1 MNVLVVSAHPKT
13 ESFIRTLRDT
23 AIEEMVAQGHEVKV
37 FDLHEDNFNPVLS
50 SYERQNHAAPLAP
63 KLDRIADLVPYIDAL
78 KWCNALVLVYPTWWS
93 GQPAILKG
101 WFDRVLVNEVAWTLP
116 EGSNR
121 IRPHLTHIKRLVVV
135 TAHGSSKFIN
145 ALEGESGKRTA
156 LRSLRLMLHWRAR
169 SRWIAFYGL
178 DNKEDVER
186 DTMIRSLR
194 RRIRRAL

>member
-1 MNVLVVSAHPKT
+1 MNVLVISAHPKHN
-13 ESFIRTLRDT
+13 SLIRTLRDVAIDEMT
-23 AIEEMVAQGHEVKV
+23 ASGHNVKV
-37 FDLHEDNFNPVLS
+37 FDLYDDNFNPVLS
-50 SYERQNHAAPLAP
+50 AFERQNHAAPLEP
-63 KLDRIADLVPYIDAL
+63 KLGKIPDLVPYIDAL

-101 WFDRVLVNEVAWTLP
+101 WFDRVLVNEVAWTMAQ
-116 EGSNR
+116 GKNR
-121 IRPHLTHIKRLVVV
+121 IRPHLTHVKRFVVV

-156 LRSLRLMLHWRAR
+156 FRSIRLMFHWRAR

-178 DNKEDVER
+178 DNSDVSDREK
-186 DTMIRSLR
+186 MIKRLR